1 MHESLFGVPEEHKT
15 DQEPSMSNVLK
26 RLFHRHAEREEAER
40 KHCDQGEAS
49 SLLEPK
55 LVQPANDAT
64 PAEPTPAEPTPAE
77 PTPAGPTP
85 AGPTGDAI
93 PVAGPTGDVIP
104 VKPTSDEE
112 TIELQIAA
120 LISAW
125 DKTSLCARRVFLTRI
140 DQRIMTT
147 HLIRS
152 ASRNPARD
160 GAAAVD
166 RDCATL
172 LPVTDAPAA
181 SP

>member
-1 MHESLFGVPEEHKT
+1 MHESLFGVPEEHET

-40 KHCDQGEAS
+40 KHYDQGEAS

-64 PAEPTPAEPTPAE
+64 PAEPTPAEPTPA
-77 PTPAGPTP
+77 GPTS
-85 AGPTGDAI
+85 DAI
-93 PVAGPTGDVIP
+93 PVAGPTGDAIP

>member
-1 MHESLFGVPEEHKT
+1 
-15 DQEPSMSNVLK
+15 MSNVLK

-64 PAEPTPAEPTPAE
+64 PAEPTPAEPT
-77 PTPAGPTP
+77 
-85 AGPTGDAI
+85 GDAI
-93 PVAGPTGDVIP
+93 PV
-104 VKPTSDEE
+104 KPASDEE

-147 HLIRS
+147 HLMRS

-160 GAAAVD
+160 GAAVD

-172 LPVTDAPAA
+172 IPVTDAPAA

>member
-1 MHESLFGVPEEHKT
+1 
-15 DQEPSMSNVLK
+15 MSNVLK
-26 RLFHRHAEREEAER
+26 RLFHRHTEREEAER

-49 SLLEPK
+49 LTLGPELLEP
-55 LVQPANDAT
+55 ANDPT
-64 PAEPTPAEPTPAE
+64 PVEPTSDSRPLK
-77 PTPAGPTP
+77 
-85 AGPTGDAI
+85 
-93 PVAGPTGDVIP
+93 PV
-104 VKPTSDEE
+104 SDEE

-147 HLIRS
+147 HLMRS

-160 GAAAVD
+160 GAAVD

-172 LPVTDAPAA
+172 IPVTDAPAA